1 MKPEEN
7 ERTSEPEQPR
17 AQEYIGVNELHG
29 LDVSRE
35 THMMEALARLCKNL
49 TEEYQEDVS
58 ISVLHME
65 TVLTQE
71 EMASMEALNPMER
84 IFLLLEVL
92 GYQAEEDH
100 ILEEQEYQ
108 LSEEY
113 LALREAVMTRLSQ
126 MNDDDQAEIEE
137 AIQKF
142 FVEDQ
147 NGEEGP
153 VLRLEVQIES
163 SDAVQ
168 HECYEFV
175 QQEGQWFLNALYVK
189 E

>member
-1 MKPEEN
+1 
-7 ERTSEPEQPR
+7 
-17 AQEYIGVNELHG
+17 
-29 LDVSRE
+29 
-35 THMMEALARLCKNL
+35 MMEALARLCKNL